1 MPIEDEVDVKVKT
14 TDTDAIN
21 DVIGSLPAV
30 VEESKK
36 GFKTTEFWLAI
47 ATSVLVLLNGIP
59 MPEQYEGFVIAAL
72 GAVYALSRG
81 IAKKGVPHVEVQ
93 KAEEV
98 TVQKN

>member
-1 MPIEDEVDVKVKT
+1 MPTEDDVTVKVKAA
-14 TDTDAIN
+14 DTDAIN
-21 DVIGSLPAV
+21 DVIGTLPAV

-36 GFKTTEFWLAI
+36 GYKTSEFWLAI

-81 IAKKGVPHVEVQ
+81 IAKKGVPHVEVA
-93 KAEEV
+93 KAETVEV
-98 TVQKN
+98 KKP